1 MGKTYRANGTEG
13 SKYLRDKER
22 RRNASRDLE
31 DYNFYDEDEDE
42 DENES
47 LRLQKI
53 KRKTSKKSQD
63 YQD

>member
-22 RRNASRDLE
+22 RRNTSRDLG
-31 DYNFYDEDEDE
+31 DYGFYYEDE
-42 DENES
+42 S
-47 LRLQKI
+47 PRLQKI
-53 KRKTSKKSQD
+53 KRKAPKKLQD